1 MIQLLAILLL
11 RLAAPGLPP
20 IPPLPEGS
28 WPSPAAAEPFARE
41 LMARV
46 PAGVLARTLAG
57 QPELAPAI
65 LRNLGTAAM
74 TNDRALH
81 DALQT
86 YLTAVA
92 HASASATPNDVQR
105 LTAIAV
111 VDPLRYQEDRS
122 FRARIN
128 AWLPRTLTQTPPP
141 VAVAILAEL
150 TKSAALDFDTGEAV
164 AAAAHLIP
172 RASSARRVPYEP
184 ELRVQDDLSGPIEAS
199 IFSLSTSFF
208 SGAEAKRFLQSV
220 RRSAPERRILVL
232 GDAAMRDALGPV
244 ARDLRIDVLDDTAHS
259 FTPWPR
265 DPFVVARSAK
275 GNVVFV
281 NRPNPQPG
289 REDDQL
295 MARAI
300 VQQLPAA
307 ADRAWSA
314 RWTVAPTPFHNG
326 HILVT
331 PANVWITIHALEPR
345 ILSILGL
352 DRVPAESFGDPRV
365 LSRYLDAARTAAS
378 ELGTL
383 YGLPVRFVHPLP
395 SGPGAAEEMTAI
407 GGGAGIDLDSILTL
421 LPRVGGRVDAL
432 VGDIALGV
440 AEARRATAAEW
451 LPVRDAYHFRGEPE
465 SVRRAVIAS
474 QQSDEGLALQR
485 FLDQIAEELG
495 RDGMTVRRLPLLS
508 VPATL
513 LARQDVAAD
522 FRFLITWNNVV
533 LEDRA
538 GSRRAEGFAS
548 LLPSAD
554 RLAREAFAASGY
566 RLILHPPLTNSI
578 VRGGGYRCASNHLR
592 PPKRKSPT
600 RRTSAGIGPFARATV
615 VHGNPARACLAAAM
629 SAAYRSFGAVFTKRV
644 SAARASRRFPARPS
658 TSPMLYNASYCR
670 GSMSTA
676 RCHDATA
683 RE

>member
-46 PAGVLARTLAG
+46 PAAALARTLAG

-65 LRNLGTAAM
+65 LRNLGTAVM

-86 YLTAVA
+86 YLAAVA
-92 HASASATPNDVQR
+92 HVSASAIPNDVQR

-128 AWLPRTLTQTPPP
+128 AWLPRTLTQVPAPIAH
-141 VAVAILAEL
+141 AVLAKL
-150 TKSAALDFDTGEAV
+150 TESAALDFDTGEAV

-172 RASSARRVPYEP
+172 RASGARRVPYEP
-184 ELRVQDDLSGPIEAS
+184 ELRLQDDLSGPIEAS
-199 IFSLSTSFF
+199 IVSLSTSFF
-208 SGAEAKRFLQSV
+208 TGAEAKRFLQSV
-220 RRSAPERRILVL
+220 RRAAPERRILVL
-232 GDAAMRDALGPV
+232 GDAAMRDALGS
-244 ARDLRIDVLDDTAHS
+244 ALRDLRVDFLDATAHP
-259 FTPWPR
+259 FTPWTR
-265 DPFVVARSAK
+265 DPFVVGRSADD
-275 GNVVFV
+275 GVVLV

-295 MARAI
+295 MARTI

-307 ADRAWSA
+307 TDRAWKNA

-331 PANVWITIHALEPR
+331 PANLWITIHALEPR

-352 DRVPAESFGDPRV
+352 DRVPADAFGGPRV
-365 LSRYLDAARTAAS
+365 VSRYLEAARTAAS
-378 ELGTL
+378 ELGAL

-395 SGPGAAEEMTAI
+395 AGPDGAEVMTVI

-421 LPRVGGRVDAL
+421 LPRADGRVDAL

-440 AEARRATAAEW
+440 SEARRASTAEW
-451 LPVRDAYHFRGEPE
+451 SAVRGAYHFRGEPE
-465 SVRRAVIAS
+465 SVRHAVVAA
-474 QQSDEGLALQR
+474 QKNAEAVALQKL
-485 FLDQIAEELG
+485 LDQIAEELARVG
-495 RDGMTVRRLPLLS
+495 VAVRRLPLLS
-508 VPATL
+508 VPAAL
-513 LARQDVAAD
+513 LARQDVPAD

-548 LLPSAD
+548 LLAQAD
-554 RLAREAFAASGY
+554 DFARKAFAASGY
-566 RLILHPPLTNSI
+566 RLVFHPPLTNSI
-578 VRGGGYRCASNHLR
+578 VRGGGYRCASNHVR
-592 PPKRKSPT
+592 PANGPGNKNA
-600 RRTSAGIGPFARATV
+600 RREDPAG
-615 VHGNPARACLAAAM
+615 M
-629 SAAYRSFGAVFTKRV
+629 TKQR
-644 SAARASRRFPARPS
+644 
-658 TSPMLYNASYCR
+658 
-670 GSMSTA
+670 
-676 RCHDATA
+676 D
-683 RE
+683 